1 MKRTVTVLD
10 GELLRTLSLAWEAQ
24 FPSVEREELH
34 KELKKALA
42 TYVRDC
48 KTKKQR
54 PHAQLVTCAQW
65 ELDAWKNEEEG
76 LREVAVGGRHM

>member
-24 FPSVEREELH
+24 FPTVERERLH
-34 KELKKALA
+34 KELKKALSA
-42 TYVRDC
+42 YVRDC
-48 KTKKQR
+48 KAKKQR
-54 PHAQLVTCAQW
+54 PHAQLVACVEW
-65 ELDAWKNEEEG
+65 ELKTWKNEEEG